1 MRKMN
6 KILSLVL
13 SVAMVIGLV
22 PMMTI
27 SSSAAYT
34 QKFTFDEK
42 GEFTIVQLTDIQD
55 DKEVHEDALAL
66 ITKAMS
72 RYSPD
77 LVVFTGDNIAGKMSA
92 SDTWSSINQFLAPI
106 INAGVPYAM
115 TFGNHDEEDATLVDT
130 PSKQEQYDYA
140 IGLSDYGVDFDVD
153 ELSGTGT
160 GGIPIYSHD
169 GNTIKFAVFP
179 VDSGNYD
186 ENGDYDHVKADQLQ
200 YYEQTVAS
208 YGSVPHLVFQHIII
222 PEVYDKLLVKAES
235 TTPGAVQ
242 GHGQWSSNYYVL
254 DHTNPTITGTMSEPP
269 CPSAINGGQYDAMV
283 RTGCM
288 VGNFV
293 GHDHTNNFV
302 GTTTD
307 GITIGYTE
315 AVTMHSYGHHDPAC
329 RVFTVKEDGT
339 YTSKNVRLS
348 EMGVEDAEDYEH
360 DTIAGTPTVP
370 SRLVVGAA
378 GNGLTQQKLG
388 NVIQQYTVNHRTQ
401 ALYPNDM
408 NITIDLAAELTDV
421 TLTPQSGIN
430 VSAPTVTTSADG
442 ATKTYNWTITGG
454 TATAGT
460 AAEFK
465 FTYKNA
471 AGAEFAQYAYSYV
484 DDIRTPAGYYFF
496 TRNYRGGDS
505 SSNHVSQTYV
515 MTVLGDT
522 AYGDARSQ
530 TDSVLY
536 GYEGKEVG
544 AWTNATAGY
553 YNYTAS
559 DDGGF
564 TGMGDPNYGL
574 IFTSPSRANCR
585 TLYHFPR
592 FTEAGKSPVSTVYVD
607 TSVHSTMADL
617 HLSVNYWR
625 HLAPDHDL
633 TTDFSLYFK
642 IGDVGYTTG
651 NLQEGTAGTTS
662 INANISTITLAAAR
676 GSSNNFQINGTLPS
690 NGTQYTMI
698 SKGYTYWNGN
708 YATEHNTYAP
718 VLLSF
723 VTYNKAA
730 IKELVNAERTAM
742 RQTDDVVYRAAFKEA
757 YKQVN
762 KINTTQADID
772 AAVVLLNSA
781 INALTFDGTDVS
793 NNGQYAGNSTVPP
806 VIYIAG
812 TGYGAGA
819 QPTGT
824 TLQSGVV
831 DYGSG
836 TVNYDYSRF
845 YFNAPQ
851 GATGVSVTVTES
863 NGNTVEYTWDAGTNS
878 GQITGGTSAQNA
890 FIKYVFSYTLGGK
903 LYEQVEASAVMPAP
917 QASGWNT
924 MVYGSTDANQNM
936 YRATIETNVFFAN
949 GGVLP
954 AGGYYTGYDDYPGD
968 NYGVNFTNING
979 YATQHVSGTGIN
991 EWRVTRPRQSKGLDW
1006 GCGLDGSDG
1015 DGGKIDVWSD
1025 PGKESGERAKFN
1037 IIMDTSV
1044 LSNLTQLG
1052 MGIKFMS
1059 TQAQKVTDA
1068 GWPTSNNDNPSTIHI
1083 NNKGFYTGLATMT
1096 TVVNAS
1102 GAGNTTAIRLGG
1114 SFNAEGAA
1122 DTNYGHLAGDTAWII
1137 HGLESDSLPAA
1148 GNYTFHVELSN
1159 NFYYE
1164 MFAHL
1169 LWNFNISYVDK
1180 TAIRNYVATEE
1191 ENYRQLA
1198 DGYDNSD
1205 GSFTA
1210 FQTALAKAK
1219 AAITDVT
1226 LNDADTANIQTE
1238 LQTAIANLKYLP
1250 ADYTKL
1256 RAKVLEV
1263 RIENA
1268 DGTYSYRPHPAND
1281 PTYYNTGEYYP
1292 WTNFSSTNEVDI
1304 AIKDINWNYDVRYQN
1319 KIDMMVDAIDVGWIN
1334 VTLVNADY
1342 TNVDRFLTYKQGTGE
1357 NGAAGGATVKAPPKY
1372 DYLMLADPML
1382 PAEYYTTD
1390 TYNAWTNAC
1399 ALGQSDRSL
1408 KKPDQPIVDGY
1419 AAALETAYNNLT
1431 LLPADFSPLD
1441 DVQEAVQE
1449 SLDMTV
1455 EVVDP
1460 SNSANN
1466 YPISYYSPELIAQ
1479 IREKLAQRDA
1489 GLTIMEQDK
1498 VEGLVVE
1505 IDALY
1510 QELSSTLNKV
1520 DMTFANEQKAIEAT
1534 YEAEAEKYYTADS
1547 WNRLVTARAAAND
1560 RLASREADSQV
1571 TVNAVAQEIYDARNA
1586 LAYNAANYDEVN
1598 KYLALIQAE
1607 EANKEWYS
1615 NWSAVDVAVAAV
1627 VTGLDITEQAR
1638 VDKMAADLKAA
1649 YEGLTLKD
1657 ANYANLKAAIDLA
1670 NEKNKD
1676 AQYYTTDTYSAF
1688 ADALVAANTM
1698 YTDGQ
1703 TAPLKI
1709 NEQTKV
1715 DAVEEALRVAM
1726 GNLKYQDAN
1735 INPLVEA
1742 MNTYTQTVTGG
1753 MYMGEYPDA
1762 DEDGFEDILD
1772 SVRGAYAEAERIVA
1786 SYNAGELTIKDNTTI
1801 ALAAT
1806 NLETLRAALPACY
1819 MMVYDALIDPNTN
1832 EPLYNYATD
1841 GKLSAYISTLE
1852 ANLKKTYTDASV
1864 KDVVNALKAINYNYK
1879 IDDQTLVDEAS
1890 GPVYEAVAMLEYR
1903 PANLEELI
1911 AAITA
1916 GDEKVA
1922 KAESTDWFTP
1932 ETWAD
1937 YEEAY
1942 NAAVDVRDAD
1952 PAYSALEQNIVDE
1965 AAQALEDATAALEYV
1980 DADYDALNAAI
1991 AEADELNKNDWT
2003 PETWADLEVAL
2014 AAAKAVQPGLKID
2027 SQPAIDTVAQAL
2039 VDAIEALKSGT
2050 LELVGLEWT
2059 DWNTMETRQTI
2070 IDNERGFIYGLTDV
2084 DMGGEIT
2091 DLIAQGYAEVVG
2103 NGYVKYTPVAGNSN
2117 LGTGAKVELIR
2128 GADDGD
2134 DSNNEVVKTYYIVIF
2149 GDNDG
2154 DGYITVDDCTKVTFF
2169 YGWDFDN
2176 AVYDFEDLTVP
2187 QVFAMDIN
2195 ADGFADIA
2203 DLQFVVEHASF
2214 MRLDVGGIAQSYTG
2228 QPNIEY

>member
-27 SSSAAYT
+27 SSSAAFN
-34 QKFTFDEK
+34 QKFTFDAN

-92 SDTWSSINQFLAPI
+92 SDTWSSINQFMAPI

-115 TFGNHDEEDATLVDT
+115 TFGNHDEEDATLVNT

-140 IGLSDYGVDFDVD
+140 IGLSDYAVDFDVD

-169 GNTIKFAVFP
+169 GSQIKFAVFP

-186 ENGDYDHVKADQLQ
+186 QNGDYDHVKADQLQ
-200 YYEQTVAS
+200 WYEQQVAA
-208 YGSVPHLVFQHIII
+208 YGSVPHLVFQHIIV
-222 PEVYDKLLVKAES
+222 PEVYTKLLVKAES
-235 TTPGAVQ
+235 TTPGAIQ
-242 GHGQWSSNYYVL
+242 GHGNWSSNYYVL
-254 DHTNPTITGTMSEPP
+254 DPSNPTITGQMNEQP

-302 GTTTD
+302 GTTAD

-315 AVTMHSYGHHDPAC
+315 AVTMHSYGNHDPAC
-329 RVFTVKEDGT
+329 RVFTIKEDGT

-348 EMGVEDAEDYEH
+348 EMGVEDADDYEH

-378 GNGLTQQKLG
+378 GNGLTQQRLG

-408 NITIDLAAELTDV
+408 AITIDLAADITDV
-421 TLTPQSGIN
+421 TLIPQSGID

-471 AGAEFAQYAYSYV
+471 AGAEFSQYAYSYV

-505 SSNHVSQTYV
+505 SGNHVSQTYV

-530 TDSVLY
+530 TDSALY
-536 GYEGKEVG
+536 GYEGREVG
-544 AWTNATAGY
+544 SWTNATAGY
-553 YNYTAS
+553 YNYTGS

-564 TGMGDPNYGL
+564 TGMGDSNYGL
-574 IFTSPSRANCR
+574 IFTSPARANCR
-585 TLYHFPR
+585 TLYDFPR
-592 FTEAGKSPVSTVYVD
+592 FTQAGKSPVSTVYVD

-625 HLAPDHDL
+625 HMAPDHDL

-642 IGDVGYTTG
+642 IGDVGYSTG

-662 INANISTITLAAAR
+662 INANLSTITLAAAR
-676 GSSNNFQINGTLPS
+676 GSSNNFQINGTLPA

-698 SKGYTYWNGN
+698 SRGYTYWNGN
-708 YATEHNTYAP
+708 YETEHRTYAP

-723 VTYNKAA
+723 VTYDKAE

-742 RQTDDVVYRAAFKEA
+742 RQTEDVVYRAAFKEA
-757 YKQVN
+757 YKQVM

-772 AAVVLLNSA
+772 AAIVLLNSA
-781 INALTFDGTDVS
+781 IDALTFDGTDVS
-793 NNGQYAGNSTVPP
+793 NNGQYAGTSTVPP

-812 TGYGAGA
+812 NGYGLAQ

-824 TLQSGVV
+824 TIQSGVI
-831 DYGSG
+831 DYAS
-836 TVNYDYSRF
+836 NEINRDYSRF

-851 GATGVSVTVTES
+851 GATGVSVQVTES
-863 NGNTVEYTWDAGTNS
+863 NGNPVEYTWDAGTNS

-903 LYEQVEASAVMPAP
+903 LYEQVEASAVLPAP
-917 QASGWNT
+917 QAAGWT
-924 MVYGSTDANQNM
+924 SMVKGSTDMSASV
-936 YRATIETNVFFAN
+936 YRTVFETAILFGN

-954 AGGYYTGYDDYPGD
+954 AGAYYTGQDVFSGA
-968 NYGVNFTNING
+968 NYGINLDPGSNNNFVG
-979 YATQHVSGTGIN
+979 YGYQKVAGTGMAWW
-991 EWRVTRPRQSKGLDW
+991 EVTRARQSNGVDW
-1006 GCGLDGSDG
+1006 LCAYDGQDG
-1015 DGGKIDVWSD
+1015 KRDFWSD
-1025 PGKESGERAKFN
+1025 PGRDMGHRARFD
-1037 IIMDTSV
+1037 ITIDSSV
-1044 LSNLTQLG
+1044 IPNLSSIGTGFKYISLQNQNRSSNG
-1052 MGIKFMS
+1052 
-1059 TQAQKVTDA
+1059 
-1068 GWPTSNNDNPSTIHI
+1068 TSNNTNPTVLQVTNHAFY
-1083 NNKGFYTGLATMT
+1083 NGFVSFTD
-1096 TVVNAS
+1096 VVNGS
-1102 GAGNTTAIRLGG
+1102 NKTTAIRLGT
-1114 SFNAEGAA
+1114 SVNAQGQSG
-1122 DTNYGHLAGDTAWII
+1122 DNTYGVKAGDT
-1137 HGLESDSLPAA
+1137 LSLTYGFDADNLPPA
-1148 GNYTFHVELSN
+1148 GNYSFWTELTNEGS
-1159 NFYYE
+1159 YKSY
-1164 MFAHL
+1164 AHYM
-1169 LWNFNISYVDK
+1169 WNFTINYVNK

-1191 ENYRQLA
+1191 ENYRQLS

-1256 RAKVLEV
+1256 QAKVLEV
-1263 RIENA
+1263 RIQNT

-1281 PTYYNTGEYYP
+1281 PTYYNTGDYYA
-1292 WTNFSSTNEVDI
+1292 WNNFSSTNEVDI
-1304 AIKDINWNYDVRYQN
+1304 AIKDINWDYDVRYQN

-1342 TNVDRFLTYKQGTGE
+1342 TNVDRFLSNKTGTGA
-1357 NGAAGGATVKAPPKY
+1357 NGAAGGANIKVPAKY
-1372 DYLMLADPML
+1372 GYLMLADPML
-1382 PAEYYTTD
+1382 PAEYYTTE

-1399 ALGQSDRSL
+1399 AIGQSDRSL
-1408 KKPDQPIVDGY
+1408 KKPDQPVVDGY

-1431 LLPADFSPLD
+1431 LLSADFSPLD
-1441 DVQEAVQE
+1441 EVQEAVQE

-1460 SNSANN
+1460 SNAENN

-1489 GLTIMEQDK
+1489 GLTIIEQDK

-1520 DMTFANEQKAIEAT
+1520 DMTFANEQKAIEAE
-1534 YEAEAEKYYTADS
+1534 YEAEAEKYYTAES
-1547 WNRLVTARAAAND
+1547 WQRLVDARAAAND

-1571 TVNAVAQEIYDARNA
+1571 TVNAVAKEIYDARNA
-1586 LAYNAANYDEVN
+1586 LEYNAANYDAVN
-1598 KYLALIQAE
+1598 EYLALIAAE
-1607 EANKEWYS
+1607 EANKDWYA
-1615 NWSAVDVAVAAV
+1615 NWSAVDVATANV
-1627 VTGLDITEQAR
+1627 VTGLDVTEQAR

-1649 YEGLTLKD
+1649 YEGLALKD

-1670 NEKNKD
+1670 NERNKD
-1676 AQYYTTDTYSAF
+1676 AQYYTADTYSVF
-1688 ADALVAANTM
+1688 ADALAAANTM

-1709 NEQTKV
+1709 NEQAKV
-1715 DAVEEALRVAM
+1715 DAVEAALRDAM
-1726 GNLKYQDAN
+1726 GKLAYQDAN

-1742 MNTYTQTVTGG
+1742 MNTYNQTVFGG

-1762 DEDGFEDILD
+1762 DEDGYEDILD
-1772 SVRGAYAEAERIVA
+1772 GVRSAYAQAEQWIAAYEAD
-1786 SYNAGELTIKDNTTI
+1786 ELTIKDNTSI

-1819 MMVYDALIDPNTN
+1819 MMVYDALIDPYTG
-1832 EPLYNYATD
+1832 EALYNYATD

-1852 ANLKKTYTDASV
+1852 ANLKKTYTDESV

-1879 IDDQTLVDEAS
+1879 IDDQALVDEAS
-1890 GPVYEAVAMLEYR
+1890 GPVYETVAMLEYR
-1903 PANLEELI
+1903 PANLDELI
-1911 AAITA
+1911 AAIAA

-1937 YEEAY
+1937 YEDAY

-1952 PAYSALEQNIVDE
+1952 PAYSALEQDIVDE
-1965 AAQALEDATAALEYV
+1965 AAQALADATAALEYV

-2027 SQPAIDTVAQAL
+2027 SQPAIDTAAQAL
-2039 VDAIEALKSGT
+2039 VDAIEALKSGV
-2050 LELVGLEWT
+2050 LDLVGIGDT
-2059 DWNTMETRQTI
+2059 V
-2070 IDNERGFIYGLTDV
+2070 IDNERGFIYGLV
-2084 DMGGEIT
+2084 DADFEEIT
-2091 DLIAQGYAEVVG
+2091 DLVAQGYAEVVG
-2103 NGYVKYTPVAGNSN
+2103 NGYVKYTPVEGNSN
-2117 LGTGAKVELIR
+2117 LGTGAVVELIR

-2149 GDNDG
+2149 GDLNGDAFITND
-2154 DGYITVDDCTKVTFF
+2154 DIY
-2169 YGWDFDN
+2169 
-2176 AVYDFEDLTVP
+2176 DLTQYAAWNDTEYDYESQMDMP
-2187 QVFAMDIN
+2187 QVFAMDIDAN
-2195 ADGFADIA
+2195 GEAN
-2203 DLQFVVEHASF
+2203 
-2214 MRLDVGGIAQSYTG
+2214 LDDAYYVLEYGAWNIDEIKQTYTG
-2228 QPNIEY
+2228 Q

>member
-13 SVAMVIGLV
+13 SVAMVIGIV

-27 SSSAAYT
+27 SSSAAYSG
-34 QKFTFDEK
+34 QFKFDEN

-66 ITKAMS
+66 ITKAMT

-92 SDTWSSINQFLAPI
+92 DDTWSSIRQFLNPI

-115 TFGNHDEEDATLVDT
+115 TFGNHDEEDATLVNT
-130 PSKQEQYDYA
+130 PSKQEQYDFA
-140 IGLSDYGVDFDVD
+140 VGLSDYGVDFDVNS
-153 ELSGTGT
+153 LSGVGT
-160 GGIPIYSHD
+160 GGIPIYSKD
-169 GNTIKFAVFP
+169 GSQIKFAVFP

-186 ENGDYDHVKADQLQ
+186 ENGDYDHVKQDQLD

-222 PEVYDKLLVKAES
+222 PEVYTTLLVKAES
-235 TTPGAVQ
+235 STPGAIQ
-242 GHGQWSSNYYVL
+242 GHGNWSGNYYVL
-254 DHTNPTITGTMSEPP
+254 DPSNPTITGSMNEQP
-269 CPSAINGGQYDAMV
+269 CPSAINGGQYASML

-293 GHDHTNNFV
+293 GHDHTNDFV
-302 GTTTD
+302 GTTAD
-307 GITIGYTE
+307 GITLGYTQ
-315 AVTMHSYGHHDPAC
+315 AVTMHSYGLHDPAC

-348 EMGVEDAEDYEH
+348 EMGVEDADDYEH

-401 ALYPNDM
+401 ALYPNDL
-408 NITIDLAAELTDV
+408 NVTIDLAADLTDV

-471 AGAEFAQYAYSYV
+471 AGAEFTQYAFSYV

-530 TDSVLY
+530 TDSSLY

-574 IFTSPSRANCR
+574 IFTSPSRGNCR

-592 FTEAGKSPVSTVYVD
+592 FTQAGKSPVSTVYVD

-625 HLAPDHDL
+625 HLVPDHDL
-633 TTDFSLYFK
+633 TTDFSLFFK
-642 IGDVGYTTG
+642 VGDVGYSTG

-662 INANISTITLAAAR
+662 INANLSTITLAAAR
-676 GSSNNFQINGTLPS
+676 GSNNNFQINGTLPA

-698 SKGYTYWNGN
+698 SRGYTYWNGN
-708 YATEHNTYAP
+708 YSTDHYTYAP

-730 IKELVNAERTAM
+730 LKELVNAERTAM

-772 AAVVLLNSA
+772 AAIVLLNSA
-781 INALTFDGTDVS
+781 IDGLTFDGTDVS
-793 NNGQYAGNSTVPP
+793 NNGQYAGTTTIPP

-812 TGYGAGA
+812 SGYGLSQ

-824 TLQSGVV
+824 TIQSGHV
-831 DYGSG
+831 DYA
-836 TVNYDYSRF
+836 TDTMNYDYSKF
-845 YFNAPQ
+845 YFSAPQ
-851 GATGVSVTVTES
+851 GATGISVTVTES
-863 NGNTVEYTWDAGTNS
+863 NGNTVDYTWDAGTNS

-890 FIKYVFSYTLGGK
+890 FIKYVFKYTLNGK
-903 LYEQVEASAVMPAP
+903 VFEQVEASAVLPAP
-917 QASGWNT
+917 QAAGWTSYVKNT
-924 MVYGSTDANQNM
+924 ASASASRI
-936 YRATIETNVFFAN
+936 RAILETAVLFGHGGNLP
-949 GGVLP
+949 GGVYYAAEDVYSGANYGINLDASANNNF
-954 AGGYYTGYDDYPGD
+954 AGVQSYQKVGGTGMAYWEVTRGRDTKTMNDWACGYDG
-968 NYGVNFTNING
+968 
-979 YATQHVSGTGIN
+979 
-991 EWRVTRPRQSKGLDW
+991 E
-1006 GCGLDGSDG
+1006 
-1015 DGGKIDVWSD
+1015 DGGRDVWSTPSYD
-1025 PGKESGERAKFN
+1025 TGGRAKLN
-1037 IIMDTSV
+1037 VTIDKSIISDMNQTSLGLRYISLQATSSYTGGWAVMTVTKQGFYNGAVNMDT
-1044 LSNLTQLG
+1044 
-1052 MGIKFMS
+1052 
-1059 TQAQKVTDA
+1059 
-1068 GWPTSNNDNPSTIHI
+1068 
-1083 NNKGFYTGLATMT
+1083 
-1096 TVVNAS
+1096 VVGAS
-1102 GAGNTTAIRLGG
+1102 GNGNTTALTLSALSPSTYGEKAGG
-1114 SFNAEGAA
+1114 ARSIVQSLYSSTG
-1122 DTNYGHLAGDTAWII
+1122 LPSAGT
-1137 HGLESDSLPAA
+1137 
-1148 GNYTFHVELSN
+1148 YTFHTEIHNKQTHKEGIISYTNEL
-1159 NFYYE
+1159 YGHY
-1164 MFAHL
+1164 MFNL
-1169 LWNFNISYVDK
+1169 TFDYVDK
-1180 TAIRNYVATEE
+1180 TAIRNYVAQEA
-1191 ENYRQLA
+1191 ENYRQLS

-1219 AAITDVT
+1219 AAVTDVT
-1226 LNDADTANIQTE
+1226 LNDADTATIQTE

-1268 DGTYSYRPHPAND
+1268 DGTYAYRPHPAND

-1292 WTNFSSTNEVDI
+1292 WNCFSSTNEVDI

-1342 TNVDRFLTYKQGTGE
+1342 TNVDRYLTYKTGTGE
-1357 NGAAGGATVKAPPKY
+1357 NGAAGGAQILAPDKY
-1372 DYLMLADPML
+1372 DYLMLTNPML

-1390 TYNAWTNAC
+1390 SYNAWTNAC
-1399 ALGQSDRSL
+1399 AAGQSDRSL

-1441 DVQEAVQE
+1441 EVQEAVQE

-1466 YPISYYSPELIAQ
+1466 YDISYYSPEIIAQ

-1498 VEGLVVE
+1498 ITGLVAE

-1520 DMTFANEQKAIEAT
+1520 DMTFANEQKGIEAT

-1547 WNRLVTARAAAND
+1547 WQRLVDARAAAND
-1560 RLASREADSQV
+1560 RLASRETDSQV

-1586 LAYNAANYDEVN
+1586 LEYNGADYSVVN
-1598 KYLALIQAE
+1598 QYLALIAEE
-1607 EANKEWYS
+1607 EANKDWYS

-1649 YEGLTLKD
+1649 YEGLALKD

-1676 AQYYTTDTYSAF
+1676 AQYYTTDTYSVF
-1688 ADALVAANTM
+1688 ADALAAANTM

-1703 TAPLKI
+1703 SAPLKI
-1709 NEQTKV
+1709 NEQARV
-1715 DAVEEALRVAM
+1715 DAVEAALREAI
-1726 GNLKYQDAN
+1726 GKLEYQDAN
-1735 INPLVEA
+1735 IQPLVDA
-1742 MNTYTQTVTGG
+1742 MNTYSQTVYGG
-1753 MYMGEYPDA
+1753 MYNGEYPDA
-1762 DEDGFEDILD
+1762 DEDGYEDILD
-1772 SVRGAYAEAERIVA
+1772 SVRGAYADAEQIIA
-1786 SYNAGELTIKDNTTI
+1786 AYNNDELTIKDNTTI
-1801 ALAAT
+1801 ALAAN
-1806 NLETLRAALPACY
+1806 NLETLRAALPASY
-1819 MMVYDALIDPNTN
+1819 MMVYDALYDPNTGDA
-1832 EPLYNYATD
+1832 LYNHATD
-1841 GKLSAYISTLE
+1841 GKLSAYITTLE
-1852 ANLKKTYTDASV
+1852 TNLKQTYTDASV
-1864 KDVVNALKAINYNYK
+1864 KEVVTALKAINYNYK
-1879 IDDQTLVDEAS
+1879 IDDQALVDEAS

-1903 PANLEELI
+1903 PANLNELI

-1922 KAESTDWFTP
+1922 LADTTDWFTDDS
-1932 ETWAD
+1932 WAA

-1952 PAYSALEQNIVDE
+1952 PAYIVTEQDIVDE
-1965 AAQALEDATAALEYV
+1965 AAQALAAATEALTYK
-1980 DADYDALNAAI
+1980 DADYSALNDALAAY
-1991 AEADELNKNDWT
+1991 EELNESDWT
-2003 PETWADLEVAL
+2003 VETWADLEDAV
-2014 AAAKAVQPGLKID
+2014 AAAGNLGGLKID
-2027 SQPAIDTVAQAL
+2027 RQDEINAAAAAIVT
-2039 VDAIEALKSGT
+2039 AIENLKSGT
-2050 LELVGLEWT
+2050 LELVGIG
-2059 DWNTMETRQTI
+2059 NTV
-2070 IDNERGFIYGLTDV
+2070 IDNTRGFIYGLQDGYFDT
-2084 DMGGEIT
+2084 IT
-2091 DLIAQGYAEVVG
+2091 DLVAQGYAQVIG
-2103 NGYVKYTPVAGNSN
+2103 NGYLKYTFVGNN
-2117 LGTGAKVELIR
+2117 AQLGTGAKVELIR
-2128 GADDGD
+2128 GEDDGD
-2134 DSNNEVVKTYYIVIF
+2134 DTNNEVVKTYYIVIF
-2149 GDNDG
+2149 GDNNG
-2154 DGYITVDDCTKVTFF
+2154 DAFITLEDVADFLI
-2169 YGWDFDN
+2169 WDAFREGEYNHD
-2176 AVYDFEDLTVP
+2176 YEDLSNP
-2187 QVFAMDIN
+2187 YVFACDLNMDGMIMLEDFGIISMYDAMTLETIDQTYGAN
-2195 ADGFADIA
+2195 A
-2203 DLQFVVEHASF
+2203 
-2214 MRLDVGGIAQSYTG
+2214 
-2228 QPNIEY
+2228 

>member
-34 QKFTFDEK
+34 DKFTFDEK

-92 SDTWSSINQFLAPI
+92 DDTWSSIRQFLNPI

-115 TFGNHDEEDATLVDT
+115 TFGNHDEEDATLVNT
-130 PSKQEQYDYA
+130 PSNQEQYDFA
-140 IGLSDYGVDFDVD
+140 VGLSDYGVDFDVD
-153 ELSGTGT
+153 SLSGVGT
-160 GGIPIYSHD
+160 GGIPIYSRD
-169 GNTIKFAVFP
+169 GSTIEFAVFP
-179 VDSGNYD
+179 MDSGSYD

-200 YYEQTVAS
+200 WYEQQVAA
-208 YGSVPHLVFQHIII
+208 YGSVPHLVFQHIIV
-222 PEVYDKLLVKAES
+222 PEVYDKLLVSVPSS
-235 TTPGAVQ
+235 TSGAVK
-242 GHGQWSSNYYVL
+242 GGSGQWTDRYWVL
-254 DHTNPTITGTMSEPP
+254 DSSNPTITGSMNEGP
-269 CPSAINGGQYDAMV
+269 CPSEINGGQYDAMV

-329 RVFTVKEDGT
+329 RVFTINENGT

-348 EMGVEDAEDYEH
+348 EMGTEEADDYEH

-408 NITIDLAAELTDV
+408 NVTIDLAADLTDV
-421 TLTPQSGIN
+421 TLAPQSGIN

-471 AGAEFAQYAYSYV
+471 AGDEFTQYAYSYV
-484 DDIRTPAGYYFF
+484 DDIRTPAGYYVF
-496 TRNYRGGDS
+496 TRNFRG
-505 SSNHVSQTYV
+505 NRFNNTETNRAHWNSQTYV

-522 AYGDARSQ
+522 AYGDARAQSEEAKI
-530 TDSVLY
+530 
-536 GYEGKEVG
+536 GYEGREIPN
-544 AWTNATAGY
+544 WTNATAGY
-553 YNYTAS
+553 YNYTS
-559 DDGGF
+559 QDDGGF

-574 IFTSPSRANCR
+574 IFTSPKRDNCR
-585 TLYHFPR
+585 TISEFAR
-592 FTEAGKSPVSTVYVD
+592 FTTQGRSPVTTVYVD
-607 TSVHSTMADL
+607 TSVHKTMADL
-617 HLSVNYWR
+617 NLRVNYWR
-625 HLAPDHDL
+625 HLAADNGL
-633 TTDFSLYFK
+633 TTDFSLHFK
-642 IGDVGYTTG
+642 IGDVGYSSG

-662 INANISTITLAAAR
+662 INSNISTVTLANAR
-676 GSSNNFQINGTLPS
+676 GSNTFLSINGTLPAD
-690 NGTQYTMI
+690 GTKYTMI
-698 SKGYTYWNGN
+698 SHGYSFNKSSDLDN
-708 YATEHNTYAP
+708 PHNTYMP

-723 VTYNKAA
+723 VTYNKAEL
-730 IKELVNAERTAM
+730 KELVNAERTAM
-742 RQTDDVVYRAAFKEA
+742 RQTDDVVYRAAFQEA

-772 AAVVLLNSA
+772 AAIVLLNSA
-781 INALTFDGTDVS
+781 IDALTFDGTDVS
-793 NNGQYAGNSTVPP
+793 NNGQYAGTTTIPP

-812 TGYGAGA
+812 SGYGAGA

-831 DYGSG
+831 DYASG
-836 TVNYDYSRF
+836 TVNYEYSKF
-845 YFNAPQ
+845 HFQAPQ

-863 NGNTVEYTWDAGTNS
+863 NGNTVEYTWDAGTS
-878 GQITGGTSAQNA
+878 TGQITGGTSAQNA
-890 FIKYVFSYTLGGK
+890 FIKYVFKYTLGEK
-903 LYEQVEASAVMPAP
+903 VYEQVESSAVLPAP
-917 QASGWNT
+917 QAAGWT
-924 MVYGSTDANQNM
+924 SFVKGSTTMSATV
-936 YRATIETNVFFAN
+936 YRTVFETAILFGN

-954 AGGYYTGYDDYPGD
+954 AGAYYTGQDVFSGA
-968 NYGVNFTNING
+968 NYGINLDTSSNNNFVGVG
-979 YATQHVSGTGIN
+979 YQKVAGTGMAWW
-991 EWRVTRPRQSKGLDW
+991 EVTRARQSDGTDW
-1006 GCGLDGSDG
+1006 LAAHDGQS
-1015 DGGKIDVWSD
+1015 GKIDFWSN
-1025 PGKESGERAKFN
+1025 PGEDMGHRARFDITIDSSVIPNLSSIGTGFKFISLQN
-1037 IIMDTSV
+1037 QNRS
-1044 LSNLTQLG
+1044 SNG
-1052 MGIKFMS
+1052 
-1059 TQAQKVTDA
+1059 
-1068 GWPTSNNDNPSTIHI
+1068 TSNNSNPTVLQVTNTGFFNGFVSFSDVVNG
-1083 NNKGFYTGLATMT
+1083 NNK
-1096 TVVNAS
+1096 
-1102 GAGNTTAIRLGG
+1102 TTAIRLGT
-1114 SFNAEGAA
+1114 SFNAEGVSG
-1122 DTNYGHLAGDTAWII
+1122 DNTYGVKAGDTLSLTYGFEA
-1137 HGLESDSLPAA
+1137 DNLPAA
-1148 GNYTFHVELSN
+1148 GNYSFWTELTNEGS
-1159 NFYYE
+1159 YKTY
-1164 MFAHL
+1164 AHYM
-1169 LWNFNISYVDK
+1169 WNFTLNYVDK
-1180 TAIRNYVATEE
+1180 TAIRNYVAQEE
-1191 ENYRQLA
+1191 ENFRQLA

-1226 LNDADTANIQTE
+1226 LNDADTATIQTE

-1250 ADYTKL
+1250 ADFTKL
-1256 RAKVLEV
+1256 YAKIAEV
-1263 RIENA
+1263 TKDI
-1268 DGTYSYRPHPAND
+1268 DGQRYYRPHPAND
-1281 PTYYNTGEYYP
+1281 PTYYNTGEFYP
-1292 WTNFSSTNEVDI
+1292 QDCFSSYNEVDI
-1304 AIKDINWNYDVRYQN
+1304 PINSLYELDENGKNFFERTDVRYQN
-1319 KIDMMVDAIDVGWIN
+1319 KVDMMVDAIDVGWIN

-1342 TNVDRFLTYKQGTGE
+1342 TNVDRYLSYKTGTGE
-1357 NGAAGGATVKAPPKY
+1357 NGAAGGAEIKAPPKY
-1372 DYLMLADPML
+1372 EYLKLTDPML
-1382 PAEYYTTD
+1382 PADYYTTD
-1390 TYNAWTNAC
+1390 SYNAWTNAC

-1408 KKPDQPIVDGY
+1408 KRPDQPVVDGY

-1431 LLPADFSPLD
+1431 LLPADFAPLD
-1441 DVQEAVQE
+1441 EVQEAVQE

-1466 YPISYYSPELIAQ
+1466 YPISYYSPELIAE
-1479 IREKLAQRDA
+1479 IRAKLAERDEA
-1489 GLTIMEQDK
+1489 LTIMEQDK
-1498 VEGLVVE
+1498 ITGLVAE

-1520 DMTFANEQKAIEAT
+1520 DMTFANEQKGIEAT

-1560 RLASREADSQV
+1560 RLASRETDSQV

-1586 LAYNAANYDEVN
+1586 LEYNAANYDEVN

-1607 EANKEWYS
+1607 EANKDWYS
-1615 NWSAVDVAVAAV
+1615 NWSAVDVAVENV

-1676 AQYYTTDTYSAF
+1676 AQYYTTDTYKVF
-1688 ADALVAANTM
+1688 ADALAAANTM

-1709 NEQTKV
+1709 NEQAKV
-1715 DAVEEALRVAM
+1715 DAVEATLRDAM
-1726 GNLKYQDAN
+1726 SKLAYQDAN

-1742 MNTYTQTVTGG
+1742 MNTYNQTVSGG

-1786 SYNAGELTIKDNTTI
+1786 SYNAGELTSKDNTTI

-1806 NLETLRAALPACY
+1806 NLETLRAALPASY
-1819 MMVYDALIDPNTN
+1819 MMVYDALIDPNTS

-1841 GKLSAYISTLE
+1841 GKLSAYITTLE

-1864 KDVVNALKAINYNYK
+1864 KEVVNALKAINYNYK
-1879 IDDQTLVDEAS
+1879 IDDQALVDEAS

-1922 KAESTDWFTP
+1922 KADSTDWFTP
-1932 ETWAD
+1932 DSWAD
-1937 YEEAY
+1937 YEAAY

-1952 PAYSALEQNIVDE
+1952 PAYTALEQDVVD
-1965 AAQALEDATAALEYV
+1965 DA
-1980 DADYDALNAAI
+1980 
-1991 AEADELNKNDWT
+1991 
-2003 PETWADLEVAL
+2003 
-2014 AAAKAVQPGLKID
+2014 
-2027 SQPAIDTVAQAL
+2027 AQAL
-2039 VDAIEALKSGT
+2039 VDATAALAYKDADYSGLNDALAEVAKLNKDDWTTDSWADLEDAVALVDGLAKDLKIDRQAEIDAVTEAIVTAIENLKSGT
-2050 LELVGLEWT
+2050 LELVGIGDT
-2059 DWNTMETRQTI
+2059 V
-2070 IDNERGFIYGLTDV
+2070 IDEARGFIYGLTDA
-2084 DMGGEIT
+2084 DNQEIF
-2091 DLIAQGYAEVVG
+2091 DIVEDGFAEVIG
-2103 NGYVKYTPVAGNSN
+2103 NGYVKNTPVAGNSN
-2117 LGTGAKVELIR
+2117 LGTGAKIELIR
-2128 GADDGD
+2128 GADDGN

-2149 GDNDG
+2149 GDNNG
-2154 DGYITVDDCTKVTFF
+2154 DGYINNVD
-2169 YGWDFDN
+2169 
-2176 AVYDFEDLTVP
+2176 AEDLTKCYAWMDYIYEYEDDLDVAP
-2187 QVFAMDIN
+2187 AQVFAMDIN
-2195 ADGFADIA
+2195 ADGYANLN
-2203 DLQFVVEHASF
+2203 DLQFIYEYVAWARDF
-2214 MRLDVGGIAQSYTG
+2214 IDQTYTG
-2228 QPNIEY
+2228 Q

>member
-34 QKFTFDEK
+34 DKFTFDEN
-42 GEFTIVQLTDIQD
+42 GEFTVVQLTDIQD

-92 SDTWSSINQFLAPI
+92 DDTWSSIRQFMNPI

-130 PSKQEQYDYA
+130 PSKQEQYDFA
-140 IGLSDYGVDFDVD
+140 VGLSDYAVDFDVD
-153 ELSGTGT
+153 ELSGVGT
-160 GGIPIYSHD
+160 GGIPIYSKD
-169 GNTIKFAVFP
+169 GSTIEFAIFP

-200 YYEQTVAS
+200 WYEQTVAS
-208 YGSVPHLVFQHIII
+208 YGSVPHLVFQHIIV

-254 DHTNPTITGTMSEPP
+254 DPSNPTITGEMFEPP

-293 GHDHTNNFV
+293 GHDHTNNFI

-329 RVFTVKEDGT
+329 RVFTINENGT

-348 EMGVEDAEDYEH
+348 EMGMEEADDYEH

-408 NITIDLAAELTDV
+408 NVTIDLAADLTDV
-421 TLTPQSGIN
+421 TLIPQSGIE
-430 VSAPTVTTSADG
+430 VSAPTVATSADG

-471 AGAEFAQYAYSYV
+471 AGAEFTQYAYSYV

-530 TDSVLY
+530 TDSSLY

-544 AWTNATAGY
+544 SWTNATAGY
-553 YNYTAS
+553 YNYTGS

-564 TGMGDPNYGL
+564 TGMGDSNYGL
-574 IFTSPSRANCR
+574 IYTSPSRGNCR

-625 HLAPDHDL
+625 HLVPDHDL
-633 TTDFSLYFK
+633 TTDFSLFFK

-662 INANISTITLAAAR
+662 INANLSTITLAAAR
-676 GSSNNFQINGTLPS
+676 GSNNNFQINGTLPA

-698 SKGYTYWNGN
+698 SRGYTYWNGN
-708 YATEHNTYAP
+708 YSTDHYTYAP

-730 IKELVNAERTAM
+730 LKELVNAERTAM

-772 AAVVLLNSA
+772 AAIVLLNSA
-781 INALTFDGTDVS
+781 IDALTFDGTDVS
-793 NNGQYAGNSTVPP
+793 NNGQYAGTTTIPP

-812 TGYGAGA
+812 SGYGAGA

-831 DYGSG
+831 DYASG
-836 TVNYDYSRF
+836 TVNYEYSKF
-845 YFNAPQ
+845 HFQAPQ

-863 NGNTVEYTWDAGTNS
+863 NGNTVEYTWDAGTCT

-890 FIKYVFSYTLGGK
+890 FIKYVFKYTLGEK
-903 LYEQVEASAVMPAP
+903 VYEQIEASAVLPAP

-924 MVYGSTDANQNM
+924 MVYGSTDMNQSM

-949 GGVLP
+949 GGILP
-954 AGGYYTGYDDYPGD
+954 AGGYYSGYDAYPD
-968 NYGVNFTNING
+968 ANYGVNFTNING
-979 YATQHVSGTGIN
+979 YATQRVGGTGIN
-991 EWRVTRPRQSKGLDW
+991 EWVVTRPRQSKGLDW
-1006 GCGLDGSDG
+1006 GCGLNGSDD

-1044 LSNLTQLG
+1044 LSSLTQMG

-1068 GWPTSNNDNPSTIHI
+1068 GWPTSNNKNPSTIHI
-1083 NNKGFYTGLATMT
+1083 NGKGFYTGLATMT

-1102 GAGNTTAIRLGG
+1102 AAGNTTAVRLGG
-1114 SFNAEGAA
+1114 SFNNDGAA
-1122 DTNYGHLAGDTAWII
+1122 DTNYGHLAGDSTWII
-1137 HGLESDSLPAA
+1137 HGLESDGLPAA
-1148 GNYTFHVELSN
+1148 GDYTFHVELSN

-1180 TAIRNYVATEE
+1180 TAIRNYVAQEE
-1191 ENYRQLA
+1191 ENFRQLA

-1226 LNDADTANIQTE
+1226 LNDADTAAVQTE

-1281 PTYYNTGEYYP
+1281 PTYYNTKEYYP
-1292 WTNFSSTNEVDI
+1292 WNNFSSTNEVDI

-1342 TNVDRFLTYKQGTGE
+1342 TNVDRYLTFKTGTGA

-1372 DYLMLADPML
+1372 DYLMLENPML
-1382 PAEYYTTD
+1382 PADYYTTD
-1390 TYNAWTNAC
+1390 SYNAWTNAC
-1399 ALGQSDRSL
+1399 AIGQSDRSL
-1408 KKPDQPIVDGY
+1408 KKPDQPVVDGY

-1431 LLPADFSPLD
+1431 LLPADFTPLD
-1441 DVQEAVQE
+1441 EVQEAVQE

-1479 IREKLAQRDA
+1479 IRAKLAQRDEA
-1489 GLTIMEQDK
+1489 LTIMEQDK
-1498 VEGLVVE
+1498 ITGLVAE

-1520 DMTFANEQKAIEAT
+1520 DMTFANEQKGIEAT

-1560 RLASREADSQV
+1560 RLASRETDSQV

-1586 LAYNAANYDEVN
+1586 LEYNAANYDEVN

-1607 EANKEWYS
+1607 EANKDWYS
-1615 NWSAVDVAVAAV
+1615 NWSAVDVAVANV
-1627 VTGLDITEQAR
+1627 VTGLDVTEQAR

-1649 YEGLTLKD
+1649 YEGLALKD

-1676 AQYYTTDTYSAF
+1676 AQYYTTDTYKVF
-1688 ADALVAANTM
+1688 ADALAAANTM

-1709 NEQTKV
+1709 NEQKKV
-1715 DAVEEALRVAM
+1715 DDVEAALRDAM
-1726 GNLKYQDAN
+1726 SKLAYQDAN

-1742 MNTYTQTVTGG
+1742 MNTYNQTVSGG

-1806 NLETLRAALPACY
+1806 NLETLRAALPASY
-1819 MMVYDALIDPNTN
+1819 MMVYDALIDPNTS

-1841 GKLSAYISTLE
+1841 GKLSAYITTLE

-1864 KDVVNALKAINYNYK
+1864 KEVVNALKAISYNYK
-1879 IDDQTLVDEAS
+1879 IDDQALVDEAS

-1903 PANLEELI
+1903 PANLEELNTAI
-1911 AAITA
+1911 AA

-1922 KAESTDWFTP
+1922 KADSTEWFTP
-1932 ETWAD
+1932 ETWAE

-1952 PAYSALEQNIVDE
+1952 PAYTVLEQDVVDD
-1965 AAQALEDATAALEYV
+1965 AAQALADATTALAYK
-1980 DADYDALNAAI
+1980 DADYSGLNDAINTANG
-1991 AEADELNKNDWT
+1991 LNKDEWT
-2003 PETWADLEVAL
+2003 PETWAKFEEALE
-2014 AAAKAVQPGLKID
+2014 AAQNVQPGLKID
-2027 SQPAIDTVAQAL
+2027 SQDEIDAAATELAT
-2039 VDAIEALKSGT
+2039 AIESLESGT
-2050 LELVGLEWT
+2050 LELVGIG
-2059 DWNTMETRQTI
+2059 NTV
-2070 IDNERGFIYGLTDV
+2070 IDNTRGFIYGLQDGYFDT
-2084 DMGGEIT
+2084 IT
-2091 DLIAQGYAEVVG
+2091 DLVAQGYAQVIG
-2103 NGYVKYTPVAGNSN
+2103 NGYLKYTFVGNN
-2117 LGTGAKVELIR
+2117 AQLGTGAKVELIR
-2128 GADDGD
+2128 GEDDGD
-2134 DSNNEVVKTYYIVIF
+2134 DTNNEVVKTYYIVIF
-2149 GDNDG
+2149 GDNNG
-2154 DGYITVDDCTKVTFF
+2154 DAFITLEDVADFLI
-2169 YGWDFDN
+2169 WDAFREGEYNHD
-2176 AVYDFEDLTVP
+2176 YEDLSNP
-2187 QVFAMDIN
+2187 YVFACDLNMDGMIMLEDFGIISMYDAMTLETIDQTYGAN
-2195 ADGFADIA
+2195 A
-2203 DLQFVVEHASF
+2203 
-2214 MRLDVGGIAQSYTG
+2214 
-2228 QPNIEY
+2228 

>member
-34 QKFTFDEK
+34 DKFTFDEN

-77 LVVFTGDNIAGKMSA
+77 LVVLTGDNIAGKMSA
-92 SDTWSSINQFLAPI
+92 DDTWSSIRQFLNPI

-115 TFGNHDEEDATLVDT
+115 TFGNHDEEDASLVDT
-130 PSKQEQYDYA
+130 PSNQEQYDFA
-140 IGLSDYGVDFDVD
+140 VGLSDYGVDFDVD
-153 ELSGTGT
+153 SLSGVGT
-160 GGIPIYSHD
+160 GGIPIYSRD
-169 GNTIKFAVFP
+169 GSTIKFAVFP

-186 ENGDYDHVKADQLQ
+186 ENGDYDHVKQDQLD
-200 YYEQTVAS
+200 YYEETVAS

-235 TTPGAVQ
+235 TTPGAIQ
-242 GHGQWSSNYYVL
+242 GHGNWSSNYYVL
-254 DHTNPTITGTMSEPP
+254 DPSNPTITGQMYEQP

-293 GHDHTNNFV
+293 GHDHKNNFV
-302 GTTTD
+302 GTTAD

-315 AVTMHSYGHHDPAC
+315 AVTMHSYGHKDPAC
-329 RVFTVKEDGT
+329 RVFTIKEDGT
-339 YTSKNVRLS
+339 YTSKNIRLS
-348 EMGVEDAEDYEH
+348 EMGMEEADDYEH

-370 SRLVVGAA
+370 SRIIVGAA
-378 GNGLTQQKLG
+378 GNSLSQQMLG
-388 NVIQQYTVNHRTQ
+388 NTIQLYTVNHRTQ

-408 NITIDLAAELTDV
+408 NVAIDLAADLTNV
-421 TLTPQSGIN
+421 VLEPQSGIN
-430 VSAPTVTTSADG
+430 VTSPTVTDNADG
-442 ATKTYNWTITGG
+442 TKKYLWTITGG

-465 FTYKNA
+465 FTYENA
-471 AGAEFAQYAYSYV
+471 SGAKFAQYAYSYV
-484 DDIRTPAGYYFF
+484 DDIRTPAGYYIN
-496 TRNYRGGDS
+496 TRNFSGNRYTDFPTNTS
-505 SSNHVSQTYV
+505 YWTNQTYV

-522 AYGDARSQ
+522 AYGDARSM
-530 TDSVLY
+530 TDDAKI
-536 GYEGKEVG
+536 GYDNKEVPG
-544 AWTNATAGY
+544 WTDATAGY
-553 YNYTAS
+553 INYSYQIDSDEDDYN
-559 DDGGF
+559 DGAF
-564 TGMGDPNYGL
+564 VGMNNTDYGI
-574 IFTSPSRANCR
+574 IFTSPQRAQTRNQPN
-585 TLYHFPR
+585 FER
-592 FTEAGKSPVSTVYVD
+592 FKASGKSPVTTVYVD
-607 TSVHSTMADL
+607 SSVHTTMADL
-617 HLSVNYWR
+617 NLRVNYWR
-625 HLAPDHDL
+625 HGVPKKGS
-633 TTDFSLYFK
+633 TGSIDFNLHFFND
-642 IGDVGYTTG
+642 DVGYSIDSLDTQ
-651 NLQEGTAGTTS
+651 NAGTT
-662 INANISTITLAAAR
+662 NIRADVSTTTLSSPR
-676 GSSNNFQINGTLPS
+676 GSNTYISISGQLPADGTK
-690 NGTQYTMI
+690 YTLV
-698 SKGYTYWNGN
+698 SHGYSYNSTGSM
-708 YATEHNTYAP
+708 AHNTYLPA
-718 VLLSF
+718 LITF
-723 VTYNKAA
+723 VTYNKAEL
-730 IKELVNAERTAM
+730 KELVNAERTAM
-742 RQTDDVVYRAAFKEA
+742 RQTEDAIYRTAFKEA

-772 AAVVLLNSA
+772 AAIVLLNSA
-781 INALTFDGTDVS
+781 VAGLSYDGNDVS
-793 NNGQYAGNSTVPP
+793 NNGEFAGNSTVPP

-812 TGYGAGA
+812 NGYGASA

-824 TLQSGVV
+824 TIQSGVL
-831 DYGSG
+831 DYETGA
-836 TVNYDYSRF
+836 VNYDYSKF

-863 NGNTVEYTWDAGTNS
+863 NGNAVEYTWDAGTNS

-890 FIKYVFSYTLGGK
+890 FIKYVFKYTLNGK
-903 LYEQVEASAVMPAP
+903 VFEQVEGSAVMPAP

-924 MVYGSTDANQNM
+924 MVYGSTDMSTDM

-954 AGGYYTGYDDYPGD
+954 AGGYYTGYDDYPD
-968 NYGVNFTNING
+968 ANYGVNFTNING
-979 YATQHVSGTGIN
+979 YATQRVGGTGIN
-991 EWRVTRPRQSKGLDW
+991 EWLVTRPRQSKKLDW
-1006 GCGLDGSDG
+1006 GCGLNGSDA
-1015 DGGKIDVWSD
+1015 DGGKIDVWSNPED
-1025 PGKESGERAKFN
+1025 ESGERAKFN

-1044 LSNLTQLG
+1044 LSSLTQMG
-1052 MGIKFMS
+1052 MCIKFMS
-1059 TQAQKVTDA
+1059 TQAQKVTEA
-1068 GWPTSNNDNPSTIHI
+1068 TVPTSNNKNPSTIHI
-1083 NNKGFYTGLATMT
+1083 NKNAFYTGLATMT
-1096 TVVNAS
+1096 TVVNAD
-1102 GAGNTTAIRLGG
+1102 ANGNTTAIRLGT
-1114 SFNAEGAA
+1114 SYNAEGATG
-1122 DTNYGHLAGDTAWII
+1122 DTNYGHLAGDTAYII
-1137 HGLESDSLPAA
+1137 YGLESTGLPAA
-1148 GNYTFHVELSN
+1148 GDYTYHVELSN

-1180 TAIRNYVATEE
+1180 TAIRNYVAQEA
-1191 ENYRQLA
+1191 ENYRQLS

-1226 LNDADTANIQTE
+1226 LNDAETANILTA

-1256 RAKVLEV
+1256 RAKILET
-1263 RIENA
+1263 RIENP
-1268 DGTYSYRPHPAND
+1268 DGTYAYRPHPAND
-1281 PTYYNTGEYYP
+1281 PTYYNTGDYYP
-1292 WTNFSSTNEVDI
+1292 WHNFSSTNEVDI
-1304 AIKDINWNYDVRYQN
+1304 AIMDIDWNLDFRYQN
-1319 KIDMMVDAIDVGWIN
+1319 KVDMWVEAIDVGWIN
-1334 VTLVNADY
+1334 VRLMPADY
-1342 TNVDRFLTYKQGTGE
+1342 TNVDKFLANKIGTGA
-1357 NGAAGGATVKAPPKY
+1357 NGAAGGAEIKVPAKY
-1372 DYLMLADPML
+1372 GYLMLTDPML
-1382 PAEYYTTD
+1382 PADYYTTD
-1390 TYNAWTNAC
+1390 SYNAWTNAC
-1399 ALGQSDRSL
+1399 AIGQSDRSL
-1408 KKPDQPIVDGY
+1408 KKPDQPVVDGY

-1431 LLPADFSPLD
+1431 LLPADFAPLD
-1441 DVQEAVQE
+1441 EVQEAVQE

-1479 IREKLAQRDA
+1479 IRAKLAERDEA
-1489 GLTIMEQDK
+1489 LTIMEQDK
-1498 VEGLVVE
+1498 ITGLVAE

-1520 DMTFANEQKAIEAT
+1520 DMTFANEQKGIEAT
-1534 YEAEAEKYYTADS
+1534 YEAEAEKYYTAES

-1586 LAYNAANYDEVN
+1586 LEYNAANYDEVN

-1607 EANKEWYS
+1607 EANKDWYS
-1615 NWSAVDVAVAAV
+1615 NWFAVDVAVANV
-1627 VTGLDITEQAR
+1627 VTGLDVTEQAR

-1649 YEGLTLKD
+1649 YEGLALKD

-1676 AQYYTTDTYSAF
+1676 AQDYTTDTYKVF
-1688 ADALVAANTM
+1688 ADALAAANTM

-1709 NEQTKV
+1709 NEQKKV
-1715 DAVEEALRVAM
+1715 DDVEAALRDAM
-1726 GNLKYQDAN
+1726 SKLAYQDAN

-1742 MNTYTQTVTGG
+1742 MNTYNQTVTGG
-1753 MYMGEYPDA
+1753 MYMGEYPDT

-1806 NLETLRAALPACY
+1806 NLETLRAALPASY
-1819 MMVYDALIDPNTN
+1819 MMVYDALIDPNTS

-1841 GKLSAYISTLE
+1841 GKLSAYITTLE

-1864 KDVVNALKAINYNYK
+1864 KEVVNALKAINYNYK
-1879 IDDQTLVDEAS
+1879 IDDQALVDEAS

-1903 PANLEELI
+1903 PANLEELNNAI
-1911 AAITA
+1911 AA

-1922 KAESTDWFTP
+1922 KADSTDWFTP

-1937 YEEAY
+1937 YEAAY

-1952 PAYSALEQNIVDE
+1952 PAYMITEQEAVDE
-1965 AAQALEDATAALEYV
+1965 ATQALVDATAALAYK
-1980 DADYDALNAAI
+1980 DADYSGLNDAINTANG
-1991 AEADELNKNDWT
+1991 LNKDEWT
-2003 PETWADLEVAL
+2003 PETWAKVEEALE
-2014 AAAKAVQPGLKID
+2014 AAQNVQPGLKID
-2027 SQPAIDTVAQAL
+2027 SQDEIDAAATELAT
-2039 VDAIEALKSGT
+2039 AIENLKSGT
-2050 LELVGLEWT
+2050 LELVGIG
-2059 DWNTMETRQTI
+2059 NTV
-2070 IDNERGFIYGLTDV
+2070 IDNTRGFIYGLVDADV
-2084 DMGGEIT
+2084 QEIT
-2091 DLIAQGYAEVVG
+2091 DIIAQGYAEVIG
-2103 NGYVKYTPVAGNSN
+2103 NGYVKSTPVADNAN
-2117 LGTGAKVELIR
+2117 LGTGAKIELIR
-2128 GADDGD
+2128 GEDDGD
-2134 DSNNEVVKTYYIVIF
+2134 DTNNEVVKTYYIVIF
-2149 GDNDG
+2149 GDLDGNGFITND
-2154 DGYITVDDCTKVTFF
+2154 DIY
-2169 YGWDFDN
+2169 
-2176 AVYDFEDLTVP
+2176 DLTQYAAWNDTDYDYESQMNLP
-2187 QVFAMDIN
+2187 QVFAMDIDAN
-2195 ADGFADIA
+2195 GEAN
-2203 DLQFVVEHASF
+2203 
-2214 MRLDVGGIAQSYTG
+2214 LDDAYYVLEYGAWNIDEIKQTYTG
-2228 QPNIEY
+2228 QN